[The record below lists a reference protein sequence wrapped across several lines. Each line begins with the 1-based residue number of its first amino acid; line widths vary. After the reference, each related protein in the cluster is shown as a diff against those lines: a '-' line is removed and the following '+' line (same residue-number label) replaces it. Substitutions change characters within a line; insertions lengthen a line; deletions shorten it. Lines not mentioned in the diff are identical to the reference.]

1 MATVKHRF
9 GPRDAQYPTTNY
21 ATYNAVSGTNF
32 PVESLAFDQTTSETV
47 YFQFPAVN
55 YGSGNLTI
63 TIQWYSSATSGGVV
77 WGGSLAAVTPVSDA
91 SSIEAKAFATE
102 VNSGSVTVP
111 STSKA
116 LTQSTITLTNLD
128 SIAANDYCI
137 LRLARKTADAGDTMA
152 ADALVVQV
160 GIDYSDT

>member
-9 GPRDAQYPTTNY
+9 GPRDAQYPATNY
-21 ATYNAVSGTNF
+21 ATYQSVSGTNF

-55 YGSGNLTI
+55 YGAGNLTV
-63 TIQWYSSATSGGVV
+63 TVQWYSSATSGGVV
-77 WGGSLAAVTPVSDA
+77 WGGSVAAITPNTDTT
-91 SSIEAKAFATE
+91 SIEAKAFATE
-102 VNSGSVTVP
+102 NVSASDTV
-111 STSKA
+111 STSSKA
-116 LTQSTITLTNLD
+116 LNETSFTISNLD
-128 SIAANDYCI
+128 SISSTDWCV
-137 LRLARKTADAGDTMA
+137 LRLARKVADAGDTMA

>member
-9 GPRDAQYPTTNY
+9 GPRDAQYPAANF

-32 PVESLAFDQTTSETV
+32 PVEALAFDQTTSETV

-55 YGSGNLTI
+55 YGAGNLTV
-63 TIQWYSSATSGGVV
+63 TVQWYSSATSGAVV
-77 WGGSLAAVTPVSDA
+77 WGGSIAAMTPNVDTT
-91 SSIEAKAFATE
+91 SIETKAFATE
-102 VNSGSVTVP
+102 NVSASDTV
-111 STSKA
+111 STSSKA
-116 LTQSTITLTNLD
+116 LNETSFTISNLD
-128 SIAANDYCI
+128 SMSSTDWCV